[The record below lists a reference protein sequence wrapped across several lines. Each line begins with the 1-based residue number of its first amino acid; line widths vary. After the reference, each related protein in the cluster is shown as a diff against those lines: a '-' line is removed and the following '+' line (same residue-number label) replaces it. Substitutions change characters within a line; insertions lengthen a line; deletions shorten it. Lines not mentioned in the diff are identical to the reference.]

1 MIKKSG
7 PITGATRSKRQ
18 KGGKSG
24 KTLQGVALTSRTT
37 FLELSK
43 TMGCGEGH
51 SFVCGLFCCKG
62 IVHLP
67 SQNVSSHPRVI
78 GPAAKSLQ

>member
-1 MIKKSG
+1 MSMNKKSG
-7 PITGATRSKRQ
+7 PITGATRLKRQ

-51 SFVCGLFCCKG
+51 SLSAASFVVKELCTC
-62 IVHLP
+62 
-67 SQNVSSHPRVI
+67 
-78 GPAAKSLQ
+78 